1 MSVRVRSDSSGRPRI
16 GYPAHG
22 NDGWSVGAGSGAE
35 GVVQGVVDLCDQPGG
50 LGSVLGD
57 GGGRFGKRPAV
68 VVTGFGSRAW
78 ARRDL
83 LGAFAEC
90 SVGEDVGGGDA
101 VVGGGLF
108 VAVIGDVAQDLDE
121 LEAVVGHLEYGVG
134 EVECRV

>member
-1 MSVRVRSDSSGRPRI
+1 M
-16 GYPAHG
+16 
-22 NDGWSVGAGSGAE
+22 
-35 GVVQGVVDLCDQPGG
+35 QGVVDLCDQPGG
-50 LGSVLGD
+50 LGF
-57 GGGRFGKRPAV
+57 GGRRFAKRLYAV
-68 VVTGFGSRAW
+68 VVGFGGWVR

-134 EVECRV
+134 EVERRV

>member
-1 MSVRVRSDSSGRPRI
+1 MTSLGDSGPF
-16 GYPAHG
+16 
-22 NDGWSVGAGSGAE
+22 WETAE
-35 GVVQGVVDLCDQPGG
+35 GVS
-50 LGSVLGD
+50 GSVPPSLSSASG
-57 GGGRFGKRPAV
+57 V
-68 VVTGFGSRAW
+68 GSW

-134 EVECRV
+134 EVECGV